1 MPSSKESPKTL
12 GELIALACDAYGRE
26 YNTELATAWK
36 AAFGS
41 VPIAEL
47 YEGFVAHQRNTSLD
61 PRDGRPVGRWFPT
74 AADILAQVEAAYRR
88 VKAQKN
94 GRFGRPYCGG
104 PRCLGGW
111 IETNRGGG
119 NAVRVSRC
127 PDCAALWAAPEQ
139 IAG

>member
-47 YEGFVAHQRNTSLD
+47 YEGFVAHQRNISLD

-74 AADILAQVEAAYRR
+74 AADILAQVEAAHRR
-88 VKAQKN
+88 DAAKKT
-94 GRFGRPYCGG
+94 GRSGRQYCGG
-104 PRCLGGW
+104 AECSDGW
-111 IETNRGGG
+111 VEISVDATNARRM
-119 NAVRVSRC
+119 ARC
-127 PDCAALWAAPEQ
+127 PRCAALWAASGR
-139 IAG
+139 IAS